1 MEVSSAEI
9 EKVGFEP
16 CVVEEDGGERDRGA
30 RVPFKIILLKCLGTI
45 KQDMSGW
52 QLDA

>member
-16 CVVEEDGGERDRGA
+16 CVVEEDGGEREIEEHEFPLRL
-30 RVPFKIILLKCLGTI
+30 FY
-45 KQDMSGW
+45 
-52 QLDA
+52 